1 MSCTKFRNGRF
12 RLMVAGE
19 FPVTRAPDRRGR
31 SVTGKADMTFAGIID
46 AMPLW
51 AMALSV
57 MLLLWLALCFRGLVA
72 IVVTILCFIGL
83 KTSCDPHL
91 WIAILVGLLV
101 YGVLGAIAGLF
112 PGCGGAVAAG
122 RRYGSAPAQDPER
135 PP

>member
-46 AMPLW
+46 SMPPW

-57 MLLLWLALCFRGLVA
+57 ILLLWLALCFRGLVA

-83 KTSCDPHL
+83 TSAGDPPFWFAL
-91 WIAILVGLLV
+91 PV
-101 YGVLGAIAGLF
+101 
-112 PGCGGAVAAG
+112 C
-122 RRYGSAPAQDPER
+122 RSAER
-135 PP
+135 CI

>member
-83 KTSCDPHL
+83 KSAGDPHL
-91 WIAILVGLLV
+91 WIAIPVGLLV
-101 YGVLGAIAGLF
+101 YGVLGAIRSEEHTSELQSLMRSSY
-112 PGCGGAVAAG
+112 AVFCLNKKHTN
-122 RRYGSAPAQDPER
+122 
-135 PP
+135 